1 MYTLGFFLPDFTTK
15 QNINILANQFLQVI
29 ILFFQIGHDIK
40 IACQL
45 SYRTVLFCINDCKSD
60 WTEVRGRE
68 SNQVCNTSYNLFVIT
83 QTQAVPVHI

>member
-1 MYTLGFFLPDFTTK
+1 MAEKYGYVHSRFFLPDFTTK

-45 SYRTVLFCINDCKSD
+45 SYRTVFILHKRLQIGLDGSQG
-60 WTEVRGRE
+60 TGVEP
-68 SNQVCNTSYNLFVIT
+68 SL
-83 QTQAVPVHI
+83 